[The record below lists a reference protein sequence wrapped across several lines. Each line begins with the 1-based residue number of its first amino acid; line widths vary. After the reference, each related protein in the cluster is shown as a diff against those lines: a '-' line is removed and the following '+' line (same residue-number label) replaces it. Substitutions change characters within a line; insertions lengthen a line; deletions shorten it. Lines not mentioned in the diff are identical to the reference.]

1 MNAFAT
7 VVNSA
12 PVSAASS
19 PKLNP
24 MESQR
29 KGFFAKRANTQPAM
43 TIDVRP
49 GKGIKAAL
57 RNKREAA
64 VLKREAK
71 AIHIW
76 RTSTLTLLEAGPD
89 EPTVVELT
97 KVKKTLISVCPWHN
111 QTGLTK

>member
-1 MNAFAT
+1 
-7 VVNSA
+7 
-12 PVSAASS
+12 
-19 PKLNP
+19 

-29 KGFFAKRANTQPAM
+29 KGFFAKRANTQPVM

-49 GKGIKAAL
+49 GKGLKAAI
-57 RNKREAA
+57 RNKKEAA

-89 EPTVVELT
+89 EPTVAELN
-97 KVKKTLISVCPWHN
+97 KVKQKKKNLNVLFFLPACPWHN
-111 QTGLTK
+111 PNYD